1 MVKVNGRLA
10 SNGLFGYLAF
20 GLANVGGAKNGMH
33 GAHIILALPGGNY
46 PAVDGLDPA
55 LGATVGEYMIPVHA
69 EQPYFR
75 YWVDSASETSRDL
88 ETTSDDIESTECF
101 TALPFKTTSIHSV
114 NFNLT
119 GKDELLWAH
128 NQEDYYA
135 GYHGPSRGRFAIDWA
150 TGVAS
155 LDGDQDA
162 NGEQSDTSAAD
173 SVLSPSLFLL
183 LTVVAGLQLV

>member
-1 MVKVNGRLA
+1 
-10 SNGLFGYLAF
+10 
-20 GLANVGGAKNGMH
+20 MH

-46 PAVDGLDPA
+46 SAVDGLDPA
-55 LGATVGEYMIPVHA
+55 LGATVGEYMIPVNP
-69 EQPYFR
+69 EQSYFR
-75 YWVDSASETSRDL
+75 YWVDSATVTSRDL
-88 ETTSDDIESTECF
+88 ETTSDAIESTECF
-101 TALPFKTTSIHSV
+101 TALTFKTASIHSV

-128 NQEDYYA
+128 NQENYYA

-155 LDGDQDA
+155 LDGNKEV

-173 SVLSPSLFLL
+173 SVLSRSLLLL
-183 LTVVAGLQLV
+183 LTVVTGLQLV